1 MRYPHAVHPGPIVV
15 LCNEGTGSD
24 GEVFT
29 QHCKDLR
36 LGTIVGT
43 PTWGGLIG
51 ITNMIPLTDGGM
63 VTQSNVGFANL
74 AGQWIVENRGVIPD
88 ILVENDPAEVV
99 KGRDPQL
106 AKAIEVMLQQLRETP
121 PPALAPPPFPKK

>member
-1 MRYPHAVHPGPIVV
+1 
-15 LCNEGTGSD
+15 
-24 GEVFT
+24 
-29 QHCKDLR
+29 
-36 LGTIVGT
+36 
-43 PTWGGLIG
+43 
-51 ITNMIPLTDGGM
+51 MIPLTDGGM